1 MFRHQSRAGRVVSQ
15 LLVVVLLV
23 VLTLPLLLVVKES
36 LEGEGWRNYVEVV
49 AGTPFLRFFLN
60 SIVIAAT
67 TVVVVTTVAMAAAY
81 GMVVLRA
88 TFARTSQIAII
99 AGLALPGMALTVP
112 LFVTIQRL
120 GLFDTPIAVILPLSA
135 LTVPFGVLVARN
147 YLMGIPDE
155 IHEAARLDGA
165 GAVQI
170 FARIVV
176 PLARPIM
183 AVIIIFTFLAAWNE
197 YFLPLLFLQDHSAQ
211 VVTQIPTYFQ
221 SERHIDLPKVFAAN
235 LLISL
240 PIVALYLVFQRQ
252 VRAGFLAGAI
262 K

>member
-1 MFRHQSRAGRVVSQ
+1 MFRHQSTAGRVVSQ
-15 LLVVVLLV
+15 LLVVVLLL
-23 VLTLPLLLVVKES
+23 VLMLPLLLVVRES
-36 LEGEGWRNYVEVV
+36 LKGEGWRNYVEVV
-49 AGTPFLRFFLN
+49 ADTPFVRFFVN
-60 SIVIAAT
+60 SLVIAGS
-67 TVVVVTTVAMAAAY
+67 TVAVVTAVAMAAAY

-88 TFARTSQIAII
+88 SFGRTSQLAIV

-112 LFVTIQRL
+112 LFVTVQRL
-120 GLFDTPIAVILPLSA
+120 GLFDSPIAVILPLSGLA
-135 LTVPFGVLVARN
+135 VPFGVLVARN
-147 YLMGIPDE
+147 YLTGIPGE

-165 GAVQI
+165 GAWQL

-176 PLARPIM
+176 PLARPII
-183 AVIIIFTFLAAWNE
+183 AVIVIFTFLAAWNE
-197 YFLPLLFLQDHSAQ
+197 YFLPLLFLQEHSAQ
-211 VVTQIPTYFQ
+211 VVTQIPGYFQ